1 MKQSLNIALEKR
13 ISCRFEKSLNS
24 GNCKH
29 KKKLKQQATFNTD
42 VSCLTQSSH
51 VTYAG
56 VDPVSPGL
64 FDVWVDKNVP
74 PWAPLRHHDHHHLHL
89 YYHDHVIC
97 ITMIIR
103 PPSPATSTCTL
114 YYHHQHHYL
123 FPYSQVKTFEITT
136 SPAKH
141 GNLAFCFRHCCLTC
155 VHFRFYFSN
164 RVLKSESTRQR
175 WHQPGICKTK
185 PLHGQSCS
193 YQCDPGFTI
202 LGSTSTTCDNGH
214 WTQGAFQCQGKPW
227 AIT

>member
-1 MKQSLNIALEKR
+1 MY
-13 ISCRFEKSLNS
+13 
-24 GNCKH
+24 
-29 KKKLKQQATFNTD
+29 FNTD
-42 VSCLTQSSH
+42 VLCLTQSSH

-74 PWAPLRHHDHHHLHL
+74 PWAPLHHHDHHHLHL
-89 YYHDHVIC
+89 YYHDHEIC
-97 ITMIIR
+97 ITMTMR

-155 VHFRFYFSN
+155 VHFRFHFSN
-164 RVLKSESTRQR
+164 RVLKSESTRER
-175 WHQPGICKTK
+175 WHQPWY
-185 PLHGQSCS
+185 LQN
-193 YQCDPGFTI
+193 QTI
-202 LGSTSTTCDNGH
+202 ARTIMLLSMRPRFHDSRFYVNYVWQRALDTRKFPVSR
-214 WTQGAFQCQGKPW
+214 
-227 AIT
+227 